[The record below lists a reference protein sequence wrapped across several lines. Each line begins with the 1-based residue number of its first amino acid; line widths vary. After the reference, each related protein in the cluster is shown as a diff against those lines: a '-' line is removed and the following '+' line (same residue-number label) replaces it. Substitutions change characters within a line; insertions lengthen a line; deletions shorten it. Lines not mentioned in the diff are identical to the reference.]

1 MNITVWSVSDD
12 YGGSQFMISVS
23 TVLDESVFHS
33 IAQLSQPSVCMC
45 VCVCDALNDK
55 RQLSQP
61 SVCMCVCVML

>member
-45 VCVCDALNDK
+45 VCDALNDK
-55 RQLSQP
+55 RQQYRHL
-61 SVCMCVCVML
+61 